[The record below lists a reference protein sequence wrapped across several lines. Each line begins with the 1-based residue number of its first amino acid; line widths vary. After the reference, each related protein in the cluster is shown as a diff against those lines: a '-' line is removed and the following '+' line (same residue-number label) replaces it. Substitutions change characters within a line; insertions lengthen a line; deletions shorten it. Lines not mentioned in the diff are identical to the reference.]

1 DLVQHVKPREGPEMG
16 TRAVPPEDANL
27 VQLEAVPVLAG
38 YSRREARTADQWG
51 EPDPPQ
57 VAAPRGLDRWCVPE
71 LPNRAT
77 CWPLE
82 RSARWTL
89 RIRERSRGSSAG
101 NARACG
107 GGSLGRSVSQPSSA
121 SAW

>member
-1 DLVQHVKPREGPEMG
+1 MWLDPGLLGHDPRADLVQHVKPREGPEMG

-38 YSRREARTADQWG
+38 YSRREARTADQRG

-71 LPNRAT
+71 LPKRAT
-77 CWPLE
+77 RWPL
-82 RSARWTL
+82 
-89 RIRERSRGSSAG
+89 
-101 NARACG
+101 
-107 GGSLGRSVSQPSSA
+107 
-121 SAW
+121 